1 MLNLYTKNYKDFVLH
16 DENHATVHKFSGA
29 KFADK
34 ALPGDIVTM
43 TETGCKLVKRANH
56 PPIAGLLE
64 LNSKTKYGFTA
75 KNHPIYLFIPFN
87 ESYPPF
93 VVGSSE
99 KDTSKNRLA
108 LIKFDLWTDTFPRGN
123 LQQLLDSEMEALS
136 WTYTPLACQKYK
148 GLLPE
153 APIINQ
159 RPLVNA
165 FHIDPPDC
173 RDVDDVLSIT
183 TENDQ
188 TYITITISDVAAHI
202 PKDHPL
208 DIRANAIAQTFYQDG
223 NKPRHVFPPEL
234 SEDRLS
240 LLPSAIPKLG
250 LSLKFSLNNPNQVTW
265 FESQVNTT
273 DSYTYESVYNDQPI
287 CDTLKLMAKTLNE
300 PTDDSHKWIEVAM
313 KFYNT
318 EAAKLLQA
326 NQTGL
331 LRSHDKPNEDKLKN
345 LMKINSDLQFLA
357 YSSAMY
363 VKSSEP
369 NPYHFGLQ
377 TAAYTHATSPIR
389 RYADLINQ
397 RSIKALLNQQPIPQS
412 PNPYTLNVVA
422 KQAKRHDRDLTFI
435 RALQT
440 TTSNES
446 NHKTVSGQVLQLTQ
460 EDPAL
465 TKLSIYVADW
475 QLMVKLRYKTGD
487 SPNTIV
493 SKDEKTT
500 HKIQEGQIVTLTY
513 HADMTARNWKK
524 RMVIRLS

>member
-1 MLNLYTKNYKDFVLH
+1 MLTLYTKNYKDFVLH
-16 DENHATVHKFSGA
+16 DANHNPVQTFSGA
-29 KFADK
+29 KFANK
-34 ALPGDIVTM
+34 ALPGDIVTGKAD
-43 TETGCKLVKRANH
+43 GCTLVKRINH
-56 PPIAGLLE
+56 LPIAGLLE

-108 LIKFDLWTDTFPRGN
+108 LIQFDSWTDTFPRGN
-123 LQQLLDSEMEALS
+123 LQKLLDSEMEALS
-136 WTYTPLACQKYK
+136 WTYTPLANQKYK
-148 GLLPE
+148 DELP
-153 APIINQ
+153 PIPTIKP

-183 TENDQ
+183 TEDDQ

-208 DIRANAIAQTFYQDG
+208 DIRASLIAQTFYQEG

-240 LLPSAIPKLG
+240 LLPSTEPKLG
-250 LSLKFSLNNPNQVTW
+250 LSLKFPLNDPTKTQW
-265 FESQVNTT
+265 FESHVLTT
-273 DSYTYESVYNDQPI
+273 KTYTYESVYQDPPI
-287 CDTLKLMAKTLNE
+287 CETLKHMAKALNE

-313 KFYNT
+313 KFYNI
-318 EAAKLLQA
+318 EAAKLLQQ

-331 LRSHDKPNEDKLKN
+331 LRSHDKPNEEKLQS
-345 LMKINSDLQFLA
+345 LMKINPDLQFLA
-357 YSSAMY
+357 YSSAQY

-369 NPYHFGLQ
+369 NSYHFGLQ
-377 TAAYTHATSPIR
+377 SNAYTHATSPIR
-389 RYADLINQ
+389 RYADLVNQ
-397 RSIKALLNQQPIPQS
+397 RSIKALLNQQPIPPS
-412 PNPYTLNVVA
+412 PSPYHLNIVA

-435 RALQT
+435 RALQSSQT
-440 TTSNES
+440 EN
-446 NHKTVSGQVLQLTQ
+446 TVQGQVLQINTS
-460 EDPAL
+460 DPTI
-465 TKLSIYVADW
+465 TKLSIYVPLW
-475 QLMVKLRYKTGD
+475 SLSVKLRYKRGH
-487 SPNTIV
+487 SPNTLI

-500 HKIQEGQIVTLTY
+500 HTIHEGQLVTLTY